1 MLASKTSIYVFV
13 FSAMTFQFI
22 LAENSLGQEM
32 SKVRIDLTVKNAPL
46 ETLFN
51 LIEGKTDFR
60 FVYDINQ
67 LPVAPLLTLNRQN
80 TSVEKILTEV
90 ARQYGL
96 EFHQINQ
103 SISVKKASKK
113 EPKKATENINF
124 PDYDISGYVYD
135 DIGEALPGAT
145 IKIVGLNIGTVTDYN
160 GYFKM
165 SIPDGADKIAVSFI
179 GFNTKTIGLSGQT
192 EFTINMVPD
201 IEALQEVVVIGYGQ
215 NTKKAVSMSVSS
227 VSASDLKDQPVISL
241 NEAIASKMAGVQ
253 VSQTSGAPG
262 SGFEIRV
269 RGTGTITAGS
279 SPLYVV
285 DGVPLSDRIQ
295 NAGGTLE
302 SYSDA
307 PINPLN
313 SININDIES
322 ISVLKDAAATA
333 IYGSRGA
340 NGVVLVTTKQG
351 KNGKPKV
358 SFDSYVGFQN
368 VNKKVDMMDAYEYS
382 KLKYDGH
389 NNTYLDFL
397 SDNDLAGGINDPN
410 SVRGE
415 KGAGSGDFKIPSEL
429 IPYVNNVPGLTNTD
443 WQDEIFGTGV
453 IQSHSLSVSGG
464 NGKIGYYLSGT
475 YLNQTGVVISSGYEQ
490 YSARMNLSADYDK
503 VKFGVNFS
511 PSRSIHD
518 RVKAEGPYWADG
530 VIGTALVSAPIFS
543 VYNQDGSYNYGQ
555 QSWRAESGESWSDS
569 YINPVALANLM
580 INDIYHNRILGN
592 AYMEYSPISNL
603 TFKTSIGIDVNDFT
617 REYFRPKALPNRN
630 LALDETP
637 GDGKHRTEGL
647 VNVVLEETVN
657 YNMKIGAKG
666 DLNLLAGITAQKEK
680 QDESYISVRN
690 FPNDLVSTLNAALT
704 VDNAGS
710 QRTSWALLSYIG
722 RAQYN
727 HDLKYFLSASIRA
740 DGASRF
746 GADSRWG
753 YFPSASAAW
762 VLSEESFF
770 DNGFATF
777 LKLRASYGETG
788 NFNIGNFPWLTEF
801 KQENYVLGLGNGG
814 QQVVGVASATLGNE
828 DIRWEKTA
836 TLDIGVEVGLF
847 NDLITLEADAYQ
859 SNTTDMLLTVPVPEV
874 TGFGSA
880 LQNIGEVQ
888 NRGLEFTSNVN
899 LKFGALD
906 WSFGGNISFNQN
918 EVISLGQ
925 EDAPI
930 IVRGGSEGALYITR
944 IGNEIGSYYTY
955 VRDGIFTSQEEL
967 DSYPHITGTRVGDA
981 KVLDL
986 NNDGQLD
993 ENDRAITGSYLP
1005 DYIFGFNSSAKFK
1018 GFDMSVQVQGVQ
1030 GNEVMN
1036 LQKRYIHNMEGH
1048 QNNVKEAVN
1057 RYVSP
1062 ENIGDGVTPRAH
1074 KGLTGNAGLISTW
1087 MIEDGSFIRVRN
1099 ITLGYSMPNVLLE
1112 KIGAANMRIYVAAQ
1126 NPFTFTDYSGYNP
1139 EVSGNYNGGGP
1150 LTRGEDYGTYPLSR
1164 TITMGINVGF

>member
-13 FSAMTFQFI
+13 FSAMIFQCI

-32 SKVRIDLTVKNAPL
+32 SKVKIDLTVKNAPL
-46 ETLFN
+46 ISLFN

-60 FVYDINQ
+60 FIYDVNQ
-67 LPVAPLLTLNRQN
+67 IPDAPLLTLSRQN
-80 TSVEKILTEV
+80 ASVENILTEV

-103 SISVKKASKK
+103 SISVKKVSKRK
-113 EPKKATENINF
+113 HDKSVGIINT

-135 DIGEALPGAT
+135 DLGEALPGAT

-165 SIPDGADKIAVSFI
+165 SIPEGSDKIAISFI
-179 GFNTKTIGLSGQT
+179 GFDTRSVPLNGQT
-192 EFTINMVPD
+192 EFIINLVAD
-201 IEALQEVVVIGYGQ
+201 IEALEEVVVIGYGQ
-215 NTKKAVSMSVSS
+215 NTKKSVSMSVSS

-241 NEAIASKMAGVQ
+241 SEAIASKMAGVQ

-262 SGFEIRV
+262 SGFDIRI

-295 NAGGTLE
+295 SAGGTLE

-351 KNGKPKV
+351 RNGKPKV

-397 SDNDLAGGINDPN
+397 SDNDLAGGVNDPN
-410 SVRGE
+410 SVRGD

-443 WQDEIFGTGV
+443 WQDEIFRTGV

-475 YLNQTGVVISSGYEQ
+475 YLNQTGVVISSGYKQ
-490 YSARMNLSADYDK
+490 YSARMNLNADYGK

-543 VYNQDGSYNYGQ
+543 VYNQDGSYSYGQ

-637 GDGKHRTEGL
+637 GEGKHRTEGL

-657 YNMKIGAKG
+657 YNVKIGTKG
-666 DLNLLAGITAQKEK
+666 DLNVLAGITAQQEK

-690 FPNDLVSTLNAALT
+690 FPNDLVTTLNAALT

-762 VLSEESFF
+762 VVSEESFF

-777 LKLRASYGETG
+777 FKMRASYGETG

-801 KQENYVLGLGNGG
+801 RQENYVLGFGNGG

-836 TLDIGVEVGLF
+836 TLDVGVEVGFF

-859 SNTTDMLLTVPVPEV
+859 SNTTDMLLTVPVPEI

-888 NRGLEFTSNVN
+888 NRGLELTSNVN
-899 LKFGALD
+899 LKLGALD

-918 EVISLGQ
+918 EVISLGK

-967 DSYPHITGTRVGDA
+967 DSYPHISGTRVGDA
-981 KVLDL
+981 KVVDL

-1018 GFDMSVQVQGVQ
+1018 GFDLNVQVQGVQ

-1048 QNNVKEAVN
+1048 QNNIKAATN

-1099 ITLGYSMPNVLLE
+1099 VTLGYSMPNVLLE
-1112 KIGAANMRIYVAAQ
+1112 KIGASNMRIYVAAQ
-1126 NPFTFTDYSGYNP
+1126 NPFTFTDYTGYNP
-1139 EVSGNYNGGGP
+1139 EVSGNNGGGP
-1150 LTRGEDYGTYPLSR
+1150 LTRGEDYGTYPLAR
-1164 TITMGINVGF
+1164 TITMGVNIGF